1 MPCVGSV
8 KGDGEERERRKKKT
22 ERKTGRAFTHC
33 IIREGLVE
41 QHLSQRCWG
50 WRVVRQRCCQQN
62 GEQHHELA
70 NLYRESYGCETGV
83 DSHAAIVKLL
93 LAHDA
98 INVNKAR
105 TDTGATPLLIACGK
119 GHAEII

>member
-1 MPCVGSV
+1 MSH
-8 KGDGEERERRKKKT
+8 T
-22 ERKTGRAFTHC
+22 
-33 IIREGLVE
+33 
-41 QHLSQRCWG
+41 
-50 WRVVRQRCCQQN
+50 
-62 GEQHHELA
+62 
-70 NLYRESYGCETGV
+70 GCEPGV